1 MRVSF
6 KIFLTPH
13 REKVLIVLLA
23 IGLLVHAFFSY
34 VGDIVLVVVA
44 AMGAIPAFVSAFNDL
59 VKRRVGIELFNSF
72 ALAVSF
78 IAQDFRSAAFIDLML
93 LSASLLEW
101 RTMTRTQDAI
111 SALMKLKPESAFVV
125 RGKIIKE
132 VTVDSVQSGDMLIV
146 KNGGRIPVDGIV
158 SEGDV
163 LVDESLVTGESMPVS
178 KVVGDTVLAGTINDS
193 GVLKMRAT
201 RVGKDS
207 TLERM
212 MVLMREAA
220 SHKSRTERI
229 ADRFAGIFLP
239 IVALIGLV
247 TYLVTKNITMTASL
261 FLVACADDM
270 AVAIPLAM
278 TAALGRAAERG
289 VIVKGGEWIAA
300 LAKVNAVVL
309 DKTGTLTYGKL
320 AVSNMYFTGR
330 TDKKS
335 LWEMIGAAEKY
346 AEHPVGK
353 AVLHEAMRHSRAIP
367 DPKETHVVK
376 GGGIAATV
384 GTHVVTIGTKKFLRE
399 EKISVHEQDLHEDE
413 GVLSMKKMSRGMQ
426 SFVYVALDHVFAGW
440 VAVEDTPRTEAFE
453 SLCELGEVGV
463 KNTVMLTGDVP
474 EVAERVGKT
483 LGISEVYAALKPEEK
498 VRILV
503 KLKKKFGTVAM
514 VGDGVNDAP
523 SLARADVGIAMGGGG
538 TAVAVAAADVVMATD
553 DLSRLPWLITL
564 SKKTMSVIRLD
575 IVIWVIS
582 NAFGFVL
589 VFSGITGTAG
599 AAFYNFATDF
609 LPLINSTRLFGK
621 EKKRFTKCHM
631 RKG

>member
-376 GGGIAATV
+376 GGGIVATV

-399 EKISVHEQDLHEDE
+399 EKISVHEQDLHEDA

>member
-376 GGGIAATV
+376 GGGIVATV

-399 EKISVHEQDLHEDE
+399 EKISVHEQDLHEDA

-564 SKKTMSVIRLD
+564 SKKTISVIRLD

>member
-564 SKKTMSVIRLD
+564 SKKTISVIRLD

>member
-399 EKISVHEQDLHEDE
+399 EKISVHEQDLHEDA

>member
-376 GGGIAATV
+376 GGGIVATV